1 MTRIPGRLRYVV
13 VCAIVLL
20 LWIWFGHFEAIEA
33 PYVGF

>member
-1 MTRIPGRLRYVV
+1 MSIDLRRLAYIA

-20 LWIWFGHFEAIEA
+20 LWIWFGHFDSIEA